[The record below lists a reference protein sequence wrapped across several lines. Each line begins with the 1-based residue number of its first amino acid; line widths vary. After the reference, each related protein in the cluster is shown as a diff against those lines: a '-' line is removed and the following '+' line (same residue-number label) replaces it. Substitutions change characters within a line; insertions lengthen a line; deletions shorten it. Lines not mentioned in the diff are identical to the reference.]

1 VIASFDRRKSQKRI
15 SCRNVATAAFAL
27 TLGLGAARV
36 ADAQDAKSQNQ
47 TTNKPSH
54 SQVPEIVVTAAKSK
68 GVAKPRRRTT
78 VTVIAAPSPAQNPQ
92 PPTEVTAG
100 YVSGGP
106 TLQRTALGDKTGT
119 KIGDL
124 PQSVVTVPR
133 SLAVEQSNLSVGS
146 AISRDVSGVNQGGS
160 SSYGFFDRF
169 TIRGMDARIYEDNF
183 RTAISP
189 TDCRIRSTASTT
201 SKYSKARGRLCSE
214 PVRRAARSTSC
225 ISCRHRCRAMG

>member
-1 VIASFDRRKSQKRI
+1 LRASIGVGLRSEYPAVTSRRQ
-15 SCRNVATAAFAL
+15 

-68 GVAKPRRRTT
+68 GAAKPRRRTT
-78 VTVIAAPSPAQNPQ
+78 ATVIAAPSSAQNPQ

-106 TLQRTALGDKTGT
+106 TLQQTALGDKTGT

-124 PQSVVTVPR
+124 PQRVVIVPR
-133 SLAVEQSNLSVGS
+133 SLAVEQSNLSVAS
-146 AISRDVSGVNQGGS
+146 AISRDVSGVNPGGS

-183 RTAISP
+183 PDGDQSNGLPHSLNGVDHIEVLKGPGSALFGT
-189 TDCRIRSTASTT
+189 STPGGTVNIVHFLPS
-201 SKYSKARGRLCSE
+201 SVPG
-214 PVRRAARSTSC
+214 
-225 ISCRHRCRAMG
+225 